1 MLRYGLKV
9 AVEAKVLADV
19 NGTSGIQS
27 QTYATSVLTTLRKGI
42 TKLEVA
48 GYSPAAFALH
58 PTDFEDVALALS
70 AQNAIEHL
78 GLPYN
83 PANRQLYGVP
93 VVTANAQ
100 AAGPDTYS
108 PATQSLWTPTRAVS
122 TCNGRRMLP
131 PTRLARTS
139 CLRGAKVV
147 MRQRIQPAGCGVA
160 GPHRVKTRPS
170 GRVAYSLSARPRVDQ
185 DLTARV
191 ALSLHRVRRGDR
203 VAACAAPAG
212 HIRSAQHRLRAAAPA
227 ESARC
232 RESPDR
238 QHIHSPHSGIRCG
251 TKDLQNDWRRS
262 ISS

>member
-1 MLRYGLKV
+1 MLRYGLQV

-27 QTYATSVLTTLRKGI
+27 QTYATSVLMTLRKGI

-100 AAGPDTYS
+100 AAGLDTYS

-160 GPHRVKTRPS
+160 GPHAV
-170 GRVAYSLSARPRVDQ
+170 GRATGMACQEMPALIWGLLMAPTPTPHLSRILV
-185 DLTARV
+185 
-191 ALSLHRVRRGDR
+191 
-203 VAACAAPAG
+203 
-212 HIRSAQHRLRAAAPA
+212 
-227 ESARC
+227 
-232 RESPDR
+232 
-238 QHIHSPHSGIRCG
+238 
-251 TKDLQNDWRRS
+251 
-262 ISS
+262 

>member
-1 MLRYGLKV
+1 MLRYGLQV

-100 AAGPDTYS
+100 AAGG
-108 PATQSLWTPTRAVS
+108 RA
-122 TCNGRRMLP
+122 RI
-131 PTRLARTS
+131 
-139 CLRGAKVV
+139 
-147 MRQRIQPAGCGVA
+147 RQRLNRFG
-160 GPHRVKTRPS
+160 HR
-170 GRVAYSLSARPRVDQ
+170 
-185 DLTARV
+185 
-191 ALSLHRVRRGDR
+191 H
-203 VAACAAPAG
+203 
-212 HIRSAQHRLRAAAPA
+212 
-227 ESARC
+227 ARC
-232 RESPDR
+232 RRAMVGE
-238 QHIHSPHSGIRCG
+238 CY
-251 TKDLQNDWRRS
+251 RRLVWQEPRVCAVRK
-262 ISS
+262 